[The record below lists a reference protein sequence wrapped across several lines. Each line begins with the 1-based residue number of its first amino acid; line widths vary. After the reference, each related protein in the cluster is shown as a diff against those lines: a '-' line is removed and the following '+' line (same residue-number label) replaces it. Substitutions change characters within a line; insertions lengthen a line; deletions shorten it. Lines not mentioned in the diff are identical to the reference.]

1 MSSGSF
7 LSLMSTHHLEN
18 YLRTYR
24 KQSGLSQREVAFL
37 VGWKSGEQFSRYEKR
52 RRLPTFRDAL
62 ACETV
67 FDVPIGELFPG
78 MRDVIASETNSRLEV
93 LRAELEK
100 MDGKGKHGR
109 LAAKKLSWLRGRQG
123 RASLT
128 AGQSA

>member
-1 MSSGSF
+1 MPA
-7 LSLMSTHHLEN
+7 HHLEN

-24 KQSGLSQREVAFL
+24 KHSGLSQREVAFL
-37 VGWKSGEQFSRYEKR
+37 VGWKSGEQLSRYENR

-67 FDVPIGELFPG
+67 FNVPIGELYPG
-78 MRDVIASETNSRLEV
+78 VREAIAKETNARLEV
-93 LRAELEK
+93 FRAELEK
-100 MDGKGKHGR
+100 MDGKGKRGR

-128 AGQSA
+128 ADQLP